1 MAASARLTSIIFD
14 QPTTDYLCGEI
25 VAAQHEEEAFG
36 MIDMYADLEDDA
48 YKLKGLPKGSY
59 TLIVGADLEHGDTTA
74 KITLINGETRDIVH
88 ETTIDLSPIMQTA
101 LLYRD
106 DFTEAMEK
114 AIDPDA
120 TEEEM
125 QETDKKVDALHM
137 QRVGPLEN
145 ALSPYIQ
152 GNKKFSL
159 ELLEVFDLLTNYYIV
174 STTLDATETME
185 QQITQ
190 HVNGWMIDN
199 LPGYKLQH

>member
-1 MAASARLTSIIFD
+1 MAATARLTSIIFD

-36 MIDMYADLEDDA
+36 MIDMYADLEEDA

-74 KITLINGETRDIVH
+74 KLTLINGETRDIVH
-88 ETTIDLSPIMQTA
+88 EATVDLSPIMQTA

-106 DFTEAMEK
+106 DFTEAMDK

-125 QETDKKVDALHM
+125 QAADEKVNVISL
-137 QRVGPLEN
+137 QRVGPIETVL
-145 ALSPYIQ
+145 APYIE
-152 GNKKFSL
+152 GNQAFQL
-159 ELLEVFDLLTNYYIV
+159 ELLEVLDMLTNYYLV
-174 STTLDATETME
+174 ENMLDLTEEPLVHPATS
-185 QQITQ
+185 QP
-190 HVNGWMIDN
+190 GMI
-199 LPGYKLQH
+199 LPGNKILH